1 MNLIS
6 QVAGTPNARFKFRPD
21 EGEVTLTLKPGQSLS
36 WGFGEA
42 HDEGWTHTGYTWS
55 LDRGELLMAITTDGT
70 DCDGRLTQ
78 HTDLTARLE
87 EISADGWPNW
97 QVKDASQRDY
107 AAEAAGY

>member
-1 MNLIS
+1 
-6 QVAGTPNARFKFRPD
+6 
-21 EGEVTLTLKPGQSLS
+21 
-36 WGFGEA
+36 
-42 HDEGWTHTGYTWS
+42 
-55 LDRGELLMAITTDGT
+55 MAITTDGT